1 MPSPLIH
8 DQKFMLEVALLGFDS
23 ARQRFLAA
31 SRSGATPDVVFVPLT
46 EALWWTVSADDGFAE
61 LADSGAIATWPS
73 KSDYH
78 AARNA
83 DTSGRVL
90 AGLRYARDRCGHQL
104 ALIAVEDG
112 LRFPFRLP
120 NATGQ
125 AFRWRPSAQIPQPRE
140 PGRQNQAQRWRPS
153 YDSLLAG
160 RPAAMA
166 VESAA
171 NWFASASN
179 LAEI

>member
-1 MPSPLIH
+1 MTGPLVH
-8 DQKFMLEVALLGFDS
+8 DQKFMLEVALLGFDC
-23 ARQRFLAA
+23 ARQRFLAT
-31 SRSGATPDVVFVPLT
+31 SRLGAAPDHVFVPLT
-46 EALWWTVSADDGFAE
+46 EALWWTVSADDGFAD
-61 LADSGAIATWPS
+61 LADSGAIASWPS
-73 KSDYH
+73 KADYR
-78 AARNA
+78 AARNR

-104 ALIAVEDG
+104 ALVAVEDR
-112 LRFPFRLP
+112 LRFPFGLP
-120 NATGQ
+120 NTTGQ
-125 AFRWRPSAQIPQPRE
+125 AFRWRPSAQIPQPAE

-171 NWFASASN
+171 MWFACASK
-179 LAEI
+179 LAGI